1 MSTPTVQDAAQLPES
16 CIAVIV
22 RLCLR
27 EHWLSSSTLRLISR
41 AWRSA
46 HDLELATLSPRF
58 IRTHKPKRSEISG
71 DGYAHL
77 LRRWPNLQRLQLQ
90 GSVHPPIYDL
100 PIDRL
105 PPSLARCVIQLQAL
119 THLHLKDLETA
130 HLTFEAETPQQPAAL
145 PALETLEL
153 GRCDVLPST
162 LRSLRAPPSLVRLNL
177 HKVTTRHEGGVSG
190 WAPVAELT
198 ALTSLALDGC
208 VEVTDDVLDSL
219 CTRLTRLRTLCIA
232 DTRRLTD
239 QRVQSL
245 SKCTQLHALSLAET
259 KGITLQRM
267 VRAVSTLTCP
277 SAAVLSASVSL
288 VRNEGCCECNLYE
301 RASGGASDH
310 AVGQ

>member
-1 MSTPTVQDAAQLPES
+1 MEPGRSMGTPMVQDSVVRLPES

-27 EHWLSSSTLRLISR
+27 EHWLSSSVLRLVSH

-46 HDLELATLSPRF
+46 HDLELGWLSPRF
-58 IRTHKPKRSEISG
+58 IRTHKPEPGEISG
-71 DGYAHL
+71 DGYAEL

-100 PIDRL
+100 PLDRL
-105 PPSLARCVIQLQAL
+105 PRSLACCVGQLQL
-119 THLHLKDLETA
+119 LRHLQLKDLETA
-130 HLTFEAETPQQPAAL
+130 SLSFDAQPPQPAAL

-162 LRSLRAPPSLVRLNL
+162 LRSLHRLPRLVRLNL
-177 HKVTTRHEGGVSG
+177 HKVTTRHEGGASG
-190 WAPVAELT
+190 WAPVAQLT
-198 ALTSLALDGC
+198 ALTCLALDGC
-208 VEVTDDVLDSL
+208 VEVTDDLLDSL
-219 CTRLTRLRTLCIA
+219 CTHLTRLRTLCIA

-239 QRVQSL
+239 QRVHSL

-267 VRAVSTLTCP
+267 VRLHPTLRCRP
-277 SAAVLSASVSL
+277 LASI
-288 VRNEGCCECNLYE
+288 
-301 RASGGASDH
+301 
-310 AVGQ
+310 

>member
-1 MSTPTVQDAAQLPES
+1 MVQDVVRLPES
-16 CIAVIV
+16 CLAVIV
-22 RLCLR
+22 RSCLR

-41 AWRSA
+41 AWCSA
-46 HDLELATLSPRF
+46 HDLELGSLSPRF
-58 IRTHKPKRSEISG
+58 IRTHKPAPSEISG
-71 DGYAHL
+71 DGYAEL
-77 LRRWPNLQRLQLQ
+77 LRRWPNLQHLQLQ

-100 PIDRL
+100 PLDRL
-105 PPSLARCVIQLQAL
+105 PPSLARCVCQLQAL

-130 HLTFEAETPQQPAAL
+130 HLTFDAEPQQPAAL

-153 GRCDVLPST
+153 RRCDMLPSA
-162 LRSLRAPPSLVRLNL
+162 LRSLRALPSLVHLNL
-177 HKVTTRHEGGVSG
+177 HKVTTRHEGGASG

-208 VEVTDDVLDSL
+208 VEVTDDLLDSL

-239 QRVQSL
+239 QRVHSL

-267 VRAVSTLTCP
+267 VRVHLVP
-277 SAAVLSASVSL
+277 SLPSGSPSVSL
-288 VRNEGCCECNLYE
+288 KRNEYGESNLLE
-301 RASGGASDH
+301 HASD
-310 AVGQ
+310 ATCDDSASQ